1 MNYITFD
8 LETYSPSGVERI
20 DTNEFKVSVLG
31 AYISWENKYLAFLEK
46 DMPVFIDLLKECD
59 LVIGYNHCWFDL
71 PVLQKYANFNLKS
84 LPTYD
89 IMLEVEKKI
98 GFKVKLDD
106 LCKATLGKQ
115 KTDHYETF
123 KNYYKDKN
131 WFPLIDY
138 CMHDV
143 LLTQQLFEMA
153 VEGKPLKY
161 EDLITTKDIFLDK
174 PVEGQMQQAVE
185 ELMVDSIFG

>member
-8 LETYSPSGVERI
+8 LETYSPSNLNRI
-20 DTNEFKVSVLG
+20 DTSEFRVSVLG

-46 DMPVFIDLLKECD
+46 DLNVFIDLLKECD
-59 LVIGYNHCWFDL
+59 LVVGYNHCWFDL

-89 IMLEVEKKI
+89 LMLEVEKKI

-115 KTDHYETF
+115 KTDKYEVFRHY
-123 KNYYKDKN
+123 YADKN
-131 WFPLIDY
+131 WYPLIDY

-143 LLTQQLFEMA
+143 LLTEKLFELSKT
-153 VEGKPLKY
+153 GKPLKY
-161 EDLITTKDIFLDK
+161 EDLLTTKEIILDK
-174 PVEGQMQQAVE
+174 PEAGQMQTAVE
-185 ELMVDSIFG
+185 EMMVDSIF

>member
-8 LETYSPSGVERI
+8 LETYSPSNLNRI
-20 DTNEFKVSVLG
+20 DTSEFRVSVLG

-46 DMPVFIDLLKECD
+46 DMGVFIDLLKDCD
-59 LVIGYNHCWFDL
+59 LVVGYNHCWFDL

-123 KNYYKDKN
+123 KHYYADKN
-131 WFPLIDY
+131 WLPLIDY

-143 LLTQQLFEMA
+143 LLTEKLFELA
-153 VEGKPLKY
+153 RAGLPLKY
-161 EDLITTKDIFLDK
+161 EDLLTTKEIIVDK
-174 PVEGQMQQAVE
+174 PVAGQMQTAVE
-185 ELMVDSIFG
+185 EMMVDSIF

>member
-8 LETYSPSGVERI
+8 LETYSPSNLNRI
-20 DTNEFKVSVLG
+20 DTSEFRVSVLG

-46 DMPVFIDLLKECD
+46 DLNVFIDLLKECD
-59 LVIGYNHCWFDL
+59 LVVGYNHCWFDL

-89 IMLEVEKKI
+89 LMLEVEKKI

-115 KTDHYETF
+115 KTDKYETF
-123 KNYYKDKN
+123 KHYYADKN

-143 LLTQQLFEMA
+143 LLTEKLFELSKT
-153 VEGKPLKY
+153 GKPLKY
-161 EDLITTKDIFLDK
+161 EDLLTTKEIILDK
-174 PVEGQMQQAVE
+174 PEAGQMQTAVE
-185 ELMVDSIFG
+185 EMMVDSIF